1 MRKPPGPEAFTT
13 LGPSR
18 GLNMSRGGD
27 VTADELGEVEEM
39 RERERERER
48 MTLAGLPMIQLF

>member
-1 MRKPPGPEAFTT
+1 M
-13 LGPSR
+13 
-18 GLNMSRGGD
+18 
-27 VTADELGEVEEM
+27 TADELGEVEEM

>member
-1 MRKPPGPEAFTT
+1 
-13 LGPSR
+13 
-18 GLNMSRGGD
+18 MSRGGD